1 MIFKIFNTPANIV
14 TLRFKN
20 KTLEHEFLQ
29 GYISKYL
36 SQLRFAHL
44 AAILFLAVVIPSELL
59 LIKMKQWLIILKV
72 ALVVPSLILGFI
84 ITYIFTGFYKKHY
97 QYLNIYYILITGIS
111 LILSGANV
119 PDNFA
124 FSLYC
129 GLIICLLFNYIF
141 IRLSFVKSSITG
153 LIILIVFFLFAFHN
167 IQSERLLTHL
177 SIYMISTNIVGMF
190 SAYTIE
196 FEGRKSFLMLNQIN
210 RDTEEIKNA
219 NKNLEAQVK
228 ERTRELLKA
237 KDKAEE
243 SDRLKSAFLANMSHE
258 IRTPMN
264 GILGF
269 SDLLKT
275 PKLSGEQQTQ
285 YIDIIQKSG
294 TRMLNI
300 INDLID
306 ISKVESG
313 LVVTSIS
320 NTNINDQLEY
330 IFTFFKPEVE
340 RKNMQLFVNTSLDK
354 KDSII
359 KTDREKLY
367 AIIINLVKNA
377 IKYSNSGTIIFGY
390 EKKDNYLEFYV
401 KDTGIGIPEKYH
413 ESIFNRFVQ
422 TNSSLSSGYEGAGL
436 GLAITKAYVEILEGK
451 IWVESE
457 EEKGSI
463 FYFTIPYNHDTEKK
477 TIIETPIEQICE
489 REQIKNLKILIV
501 EDDMASEL
509 LVEAAVKEFSKEIL
523 VAKNGIEA
531 VKKCQD
537 NLDIDLI
544 LMDMRMPEMDGY
556 EATKQIR
563 KFNKNVIIIAQTA
576 FALSNDREKTINVGC
591 NDYIMKPINQVQLK
605 NLITTLINNKN
616 ANRIPIKII

>member
-1 MIFKIFNTPANIV
+1 
-14 TLRFKN
+14 
-20 KTLEHEFLQ
+20 
-29 GYISKYL
+29 
-36 SQLRFAHL
+36 
-44 AAILFLAVVIPSELL
+44 
-59 LIKMKQWLIILKV
+59 
-72 ALVVPSLILGFI
+72 
-84 ITYIFTGFYKKHY
+84 
-97 QYLNIYYILITGIS
+97 
-111 LILSGANV
+111 
-119 PDNFA
+119 
-124 FSLYC
+124 
-129 GLIICLLFNYIF
+129 
-141 IRLSFVKSSITG
+141 
-153 LIILIVFFLFAFHN
+153 
-167 IQSERLLTHL
+167 
-177 SIYMISTNIVGMF
+177 MISTNIVGMF

-401 KDTGIGIPEKYH
+401 KALV
-413 ESIFNRFVQ
+413 SFM
-422 TNSSLSSGYEGAGL
+422 
-436 GLAITKAYVEILEGK
+436 LA
-451 IWVESE
+451 S
-457 EEKGSI
+457 
-463 FYFTIPYNHDTEKK
+463 
-477 TIIETPIEQICE
+477 
-489 REQIKNLKILIV
+489 
-501 EDDMASEL
+501 
-509 LVEAAVKEFSKEIL
+509 
-523 VAKNGIEA
+523 
-531 VKKCQD
+531 
-537 NLDIDLI
+537 
-544 LMDMRMPEMDGY
+544 
-556 EATKQIR
+556 
-563 KFNKNVIIIAQTA
+563 
-576 FALSNDREKTINVGC
+576 
-591 NDYIMKPINQVQLK
+591 
-605 NLITTLINNKN
+605 
-616 ANRIPIKII
+616 